1 MPIPKYP
8 AVERDIA
15 ILVDEKVEVLKIEKI
30 IRLKAKKILEDVVLF
45 DIYRNEKIGDNK
57 KSVAYALKFRAKDR
71 TLNDEEISEVME
83 NIIKA
88 LEDELGAEL
97 RK

>member
-1 MPIPKYP
+1 M
-8 AVERDIA
+8 
-15 ILVDEKVEVLKIEKI
+15 
-30 IRLKAKKILEDVVLF
+30 EDVVLF
-45 DIYRNEKIGDNK
+45 DIYRNEKIGNNK